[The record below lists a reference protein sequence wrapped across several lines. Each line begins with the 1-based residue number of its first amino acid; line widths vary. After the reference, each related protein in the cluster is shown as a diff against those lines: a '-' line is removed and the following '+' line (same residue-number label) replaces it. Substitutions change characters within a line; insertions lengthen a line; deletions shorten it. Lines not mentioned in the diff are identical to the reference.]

1 MEIYTFAISILAL
14 SLSIFQWIRVLWKER
29 FAVNVTCV
37 GYQLITSTVNES
49 YRNYI
54 FGFVVDNLSSTPT
67 SLSYISFLS
76 TQNKWVRFC
85 LTKRFMKE
93 HLIPPGAN
101 DSYRFFTTDFP
112 VNIDSHSSVLVFAIF
127 ESMDGIEVSFDNEK
141 ANFKFK
147 TSRKEKTLLIPCV
160 KTSLLNQ

>member
-1 MEIYTFAISILAL
+1 MEFYTFAISILAL

-54 FGFVVDNLSSTPT
+54 FGFMVDNLSSTPT

-93 HLIPPGAN
+93 HLIPPGSN
-101 DSYRFFTTDFP
+101 DSYRFFY
-112 VNIDSHSSVLVFAIF
+112 N
-127 ESMDGIEVSFDNEK
+127 
-141 ANFKFK
+141 
-147 TSRKEKTLLIPCV
+147 
-160 KTSLLNQ
+160 